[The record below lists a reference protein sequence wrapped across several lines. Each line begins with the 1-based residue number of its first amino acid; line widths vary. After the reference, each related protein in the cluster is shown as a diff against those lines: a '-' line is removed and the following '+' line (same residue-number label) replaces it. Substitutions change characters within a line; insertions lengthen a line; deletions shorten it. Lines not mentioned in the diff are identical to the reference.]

1 MRYNRLLPAE
11 WHGRRK
17 AWEIQT
23 AWDTLD
29 NYHAVRDDAEILGV
43 GAGQEHTLFMLSN
56 YVKRVFATD
65 LYAEAGAWKNE
76 ANRQML
82 IDPATCAPT
91 GMAFDPRH
99 IVVQHMDMRDLRY
112 PDNTFDGI
120 FSSSSI
126 EHVGGWEDV
135 KQAAREIG
143 RVLKPGGICSLST
156 EFKLT
161 GKGDGWP
168 GVLLF
173 TPDRIEECIVEPSG
187 LVQVDSPD
195 YLSTDEHIQNAVSL
209 ERMVFDHYNPER
221 EIAVRSE
228 THGYVFTSVHLA
240 LLKV

>member
-1 MRYNRLLPAE
+1 MQHNRLLPAG

-17 AWEIQT
+17 AWEVQA
-23 AWDTLD
+23 AWDAL
-29 NYHAVRDDAEILGV
+29 NRVANEDAEILGV
-43 GAGQEHTLFMLSN
+43 GAGQEHTIFMLSN

-65 LYAEAGAWKNE
+65 LYAEAGVWKNE

-82 IDPATCAPT
+82 VDPAMCAPA
-91 GMAFDPRH
+91 GIAFDARR

-126 EHVGGWEDV
+126 EHVGSFEDV

-161 GKGDGWP
+161 GNGNGWP

-173 TPDRIEECIVEPSG
+173 TPERIEECIIEPSG
-187 LVQVDSPD
+187 LIEVDTPD
-195 YLSTDEHIQNAVSL
+195 YSFSHEHIENAVSL
-209 ERMVFDHYNPER
+209 ERMVFDHYDPER

>member
-1 MRYNRLLPAE
+1 MRYNRLLPSD
-11 WHGRRK
+11 WHARRK
-17 AWEIQT
+17 AWEVQA
-23 AWDTLD
+23 AWDALSR
-29 NYHAVRDDAEILGV
+29 AAKEDAEILGV
-43 GAGQEHTLFMLSN
+43 GAGQEHTIFMLSN

-65 LYAEAGAWKNE
+65 LYAEAGVWKNE

-82 IDPATCAPT
+82 MDPAQCAPPGIT
-91 GMAFDPRH
+91 FDARR
-99 IVVQHMDMRDLRY
+99 IVVQHMDMRDLHY

-126 EHVGGWEDV
+126 EHVGSFEDV

-161 GKGDGWP
+161 GNGDGWP

-173 TPDRIEECIVEPSG
+173 TPERIEECIIKPSG
-187 LVQVDSPD
+187 LIEVDTPD
-195 YLSTDEHIQNAVSL
+195 YSFTDEHIQNAVSL
-209 ERMVFDHYNPER
+209 ERMVFDHYDPER

-228 THGYVFTSVHLA
+228 THGYVFTSIHLA